1 MRIVVA
7 GGREEADFLI
17 GSLLTK
23 KHKVKVIND
32 DANYSK
38 YLAEKYNITV
48 LKGDSSK
55 EYILDD
61 ADIYGYDVLIA
72 LTNDDAD
79 NFVTCLVAKK
89 NFDIKSAKKKIA
101 QGKRSKRLPPRRMK
115 KFALSAPD
123 VRACSTDAQPALPL
137 VNAPKPASAPQI
149 V

>member
-48 LKGDSSK
+48 LKGDSTK
-55 EYILDD
+55 EYILEDS
-61 ADIYGYDVLIA
+61 
-72 LTNDDAD
+72 
-79 NFVTCLVAKK
+79 
-89 NFDIKSAKKKIA
+89 IKLNATIFGLMLFHFINACIA
-101 QGKRSKRLPPRRMK
+101 QLVEHSLGKAEVTGSIPVVSSNIL
-115 KFALSAPD
+115 
-123 VRACSTDAQPALPL
+123 
-137 VNAPKPASAPQI
+137 
-149 V
+149 